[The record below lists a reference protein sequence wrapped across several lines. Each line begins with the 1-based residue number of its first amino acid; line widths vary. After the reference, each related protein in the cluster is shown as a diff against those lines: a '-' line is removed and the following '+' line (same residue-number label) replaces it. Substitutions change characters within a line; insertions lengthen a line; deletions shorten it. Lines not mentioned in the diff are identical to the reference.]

1 MEHPIQPARGGST
14 STGLAPHVAGG
25 LAYVLTFVSGIVFLL
40 VEKENEFVRFH
51 AAQSVVV
58 FGALGVANIALN
70 VLAAIIGVLPVIGDP
85 LALLLGVTAGL
96 VLGLGGFVL
105 WIVLMTKAFT
115 GSAFEI
121 PVAAGYARQLAAA
134 VRV

>member
-1 MEHPIQPARGGST
+1 MEHPIQPAHGGTT
-14 STGLAPHVAGG
+14 STGLAPNVAGG
-25 LAYVLTFVSGIVFLL
+25 LTYVLTFVTGIVFLL

-51 AAQSVVV
+51 AAQSIVV

-70 VLAAIIGVLPVIGDP
+70 VLSAIIGILPVIGDP
-85 LALLLGVTAGL
+85 LAFLMSLAAGL

-105 WIVLMTKAFT
+105 WIVLMIKAFT
-115 GSAFEI
+115 GSTLEI
-121 PVAAGYARQLAAA
+121 PVAAGFARQLAAA